1 MDQLSSVY
9 ADYIYSTSYEE
20 LPENVVKQAKQ
31 RIMDVV
37 GLSMAGYKLL
47 PFPKFIVDYYSKL
60 GGAEEATI
68 ITTGAK
74 VPAVNAALVNAAC
87 AHALDMDDGHR
98 YAALHPGTVII
109 PASLAAAEMSN
120 ATTKQLIT
128 GIVVGYEIMIRLG
141 MAINPSSL
149 ERGFH
154 ITGTCGTFGAAAA
167 TAKILGLGHEDTI
180 GSLGMAGLQSGGL
193 IQTNQ
198 DIHGSN
204 VKPLTPGKAA
214 MAGLLSSLIA
224 KDGFRGPFKIFEGDA
239 GFFKATADGVNE
251 DLLTAGL
258 GEKYEINN
266 IYDKLHAACRH
277 TNGPIDAALEL
288 AGKANINGVAEITCE
303 TYPAAI
309 RLAGIKNPTTVSGAR
324 FSIPFSIALALT
336 EQDAGA
342 DKYTEE
348 YIENKQIQCLAE
360 KVQLLTSEK
369 WDKLYPDRRGATV
382 KIVGSDGNS
391 WSTEVELAKGEPE
404 NPASWDDLYNK
415 YLNNARLLIT
425 AQEAEN
431 LSETIMELEKKSV
444 GEMVKSF

>member
-1 MDQLSSVY
+1 MEQLSSVY
-9 ADYIYSTSYEE
+9 ADYICSASYEK
-20 LPENVVKQAKQ
+20 LPDVVIKQAKQ

-68 ITTGAK
+68 INTGDK
-74 VPAVNAALVNAAC
+74 IPAVNAALVNAAC

-109 PASLAAAEMSN
+109 PASLAAAELSG
-120 ATTKQLIT
+120 ATTKQMIT

-167 TAKILGLGHEDTI
+167 AAKILGLGHEDTI

-214 MAGLLSSLIA
+214 MAGLLSSVIA

-251 DLLTAGL
+251 GLLTAGL
-258 GEKYEINN
+258 GEKYEINK

-288 AGKANINGVAEITCE
+288 VNKININGISEIKCE

-342 DKYTEE
+342 DKYKEE
-348 YIENKQIQCLAE
+348 YINNKQIQDLTE

-382 KIVGSDGNS
+382 TITETDGNS
-391 WSTEVELAKGEPE
+391 CSAEVELAKGEPE

-415 YLNNARLLIT
+415 YLNNAKLLIPERK
-425 AQEAEN
+425 AIN
-431 LSETIMELEKKSV
+431 LSKAIMDLENIAIDKLY
-444 GEMVKSF
+444 EQF